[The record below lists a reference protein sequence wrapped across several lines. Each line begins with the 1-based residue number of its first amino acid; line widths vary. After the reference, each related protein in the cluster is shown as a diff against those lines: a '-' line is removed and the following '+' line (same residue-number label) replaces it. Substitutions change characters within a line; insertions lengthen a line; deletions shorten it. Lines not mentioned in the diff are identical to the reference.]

1 MQQCSN
7 AWYMRRSIVLL
18 STLAIVF
25 PIVAWAASYDVQI
38 QRSDVTFVPTSFVVG
53 DHVRVYATVKN
64 VGERDVQGSVF
75 FSENGTAIG
84 TPPPFSVRA
93 RGAEEEVWVDWQ
105 PAVVGERQIFIR
117 VVTAP
122 ETRDEAPTNNE
133 MIVPVTV
140 RDRPLPPPPPPSSQP
155 TGTAT
160 SGGGGSGSIFGAPAG
175 AAPSGAV
182 APSTPPSAAPAPAP
196 KPKAP
201 ATGGTAVAR
210 TSDRPSVVA
219 LRPATPAVVLAPT
232 NTAPTVAPP
241 PASPAPPPTPPYD
254 EQLRQLLGRPASP
267 WRSALPIAA
276 AGIAVAAAAT
286 MIALRIRRRA
296 HDETP
301 RGTSETVDRRPPRT
315 S

>member
-1 MQQCSN
+1 
-7 AWYMRRSIVLL
+7 MRRHLLLATTIAFVL
-18 STLAIVF
+18 
-25 PIVAWAASYDVQI
+25 PITAWAASYDVQI

-64 VGERDVQGSVF
+64 VGERDVQGNVF

-122 ETRDEAPTNNE
+122 ETRDEEPNNNE

-140 RDRPLPPPPPPSSQP
+140 RDRPPPPPPPTPANSIF
-155 TGTAT
+155 
-160 SGGGGSGSIFGAPAG
+160 GGGGAGSNASPPAG
-175 AAPSGAV
+175 AAPSGTV
-182 APSTPPSAAPAPAP
+182 TVSAPSLVATVPAP

-201 ATGGTAVAR
+201 TTSGTAIAR
-210 TSDRPSVVA
+210 TSDRPSAAA
-219 LRPATPAVVLAPT
+219 LRPAVPAVVLAPT
-232 NTAPTVAPP
+232 NTAPTAAPAASP
-241 PASPAPPPTPPYD
+241 PAPPYD

-267 WRSALPIAA
+267 WRSVLPIAA
-276 AGIAVAAAAT
+276 AGIAVVAAAT
-286 MIALRIRRRA
+286 MVALRLRRRA

-301 RGTSETVDRRPPRT
+301 RRPSETVDRRPTRT